1 MGNPMRWMLRVPVP
15 WVFIL
20 VYLAGYAVERGQRFS
35 LPEVVL
41 RWSWVVGM
49 VVFGAGLVLAVW
61 GQVLFRTAR
70 TTTVPGRVSKELVTG
85 GPYRFTRNPMYVG
98 LSFVYLGEA
107 GMLRQVWPVIFFP
120 LMWAYLNWTVIP
132 LEEGKLTEA
141 FPQEYPAYQRR
152 VRRWI

>member
-1 MGNPMRWMLRVPVP
+1 MENPTKFMLKVPVP

-20 VYLAGYAVERGQRFS
+20 VYLAGYAVERGHRFV

-49 VVFGAGLVLAVW
+49 VVFGCGVGAGGVGAGVVSDGADDDGAGAGVEGVGDGGAVPVYEESDVC
-61 GQVLFRTAR
+61 GA
-70 TTTVPGRVSKELVTG
+70 EL
-85 GPYRFTRNPMYVG
+85 
-98 LSFVYLGEA
+98 VYLGEA